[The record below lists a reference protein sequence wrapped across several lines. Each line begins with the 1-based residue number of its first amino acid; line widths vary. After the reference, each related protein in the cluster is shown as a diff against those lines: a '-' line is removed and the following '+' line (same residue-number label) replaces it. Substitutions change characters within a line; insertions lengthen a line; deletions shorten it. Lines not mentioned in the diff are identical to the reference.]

1 MVVYYRL
8 CSIPSTNPSPIYQED
23 KFKLNELCLRS
34 FVKAFKDV
42 KPKVVVLG
50 DYCDY
55 LEGEMLEREL
65 PFEYVYKPTKIGI
78 NETCLLQY
86 DLASK
91 QDDEVILFLECDYMW
106 NPDLD
111 VRKYIDGIKT
121 LGLCSP
127 YDHRNY
133 YLDRNSHSNI
143 CQIELVSDYHFR
155 STETC
160 TMTFGLR
167 KDVFMDNLEI
177 FKKYGYLDHDV
188 WLDIAAKGQKLFC
201 PIPSFAT
208 HMVRDFLAPSVD
220 WGKIWK
226 Q

>member
-1 MVVYYRL
+1 MIVYYRL
-8 CSIPSTNPSPIYQED
+8 CSIASTNPSPVFQED

-34 FVKAFKDV
+34 FVKAFADI

-91 QDDEVILFLECDYMW
+91 QDDELILFLECDYMW

-111 VRKYIDGIKT
+111 VKKYLEGIKK
-121 LGLCSP
+121 LGLVSP
-127 YDHRNY
+127 YDHLNY
-133 YLDRNSHSNI
+133 YLDREAHSNM
-143 CQIELVSDYHFR
+143 CQIELVDDHHFR

-167 KDVFMDNLEI
+167 RDVFMDNLEI

-188 WLDIAAKGQKLFC
+188 WLDIAKKGQKLFC

-220 WGKIWK
+220 WKKLWK